1 MPVVLCA
8 NGTYESTSFS
18 RSIGII
24 TMALVLD
31 EDWIVLVARLYLNST
46 SLVQA
51 FPKPTTKTKTQKLLG
66 GGPDCSKVA
75 S

>member
-1 MPVVLCA
+1 
-8 NGTYESTSFS
+8 
-18 RSIGII
+18 
-24 TMALVLD
+24 MALVLD

-66 GGPDCSKVA
+66 GGPDCSTLDPTER
-75 S
+75 